1 MRENK
6 FEKSHIHIMKSETL
20 SRESRF
26 TESAKVIVNSI
37 PFKVQTIYLIFTSCQ
52 HFNTLCEEER
62 RRIERRMSR
71 CFTWFPDCLILGKP
85 NI

>member
-37 PFKVQTIYLIFTSCQ
+37 PLKCKQYTFFLPVV
-52 HFNTLCEEER
+52 NT
-62 RRIERRMSR
+62 
-71 CFTWFPDCLILGKP
+71 FILFVRKKEGGLRGE
-85 NI
+85 